1 MANEHSGEKPET
13 HIDVVVVTTSGSY
26 PESGTDRVA
35 AHQPVRNELTKAAQE
50 LHIVDTAGW
59 VARVGGTE
67 IDVDKSY
74 IDNHLTGAVT
84 IDYGPREG
92 GGGNE

>member
-1 MANEHSGEKPET
+1 MSDGHSGETPET
-13 HIDVVVVTTSGSY
+13 HVDVAVVTTSGSY
-26 PESGTDRVA
+26 PTSGTDRVA
-35 AHQPVRNELTKAAQE
+35 AHQPVRNELTKAAKE
-50 LHIVDTAGW
+50 LHIVDTTGW
-59 VARVGGTE
+59 IARVSGTE

-74 IDNHLTGAVT
+74 VDNHLTGTVK